1 MEADRQPLVLEQKV
15 DHMTIAPP
23 LMGTDPA
30 EHPVLGLPFAA
41 EIDGRNYRGEGIS
54 LTRAEIVGLIDPHLD
69 AASRLVTLQ
78 FAFDGFTV
86 ALAVECV
93 IDAPSGAGRAV
104 LAFRDPA
111 GDHLPQLRHLLN
123 SWVAGDVV
131 AMGPVLGIST
141 QRPAAK
147 PKAAA
152 GEGRSLI
159 RRLAGGAALAVL
171 TGVLVLSVARI
182 GYARLY
188 AVHMPVAGQVM
199 AQGQTLRAVAAGQID
214 YANPNAAQGE
224 VAFSLATVAG
234 TSVSIAM
241 PCDCAG
247 QLAGAGVGDTVL
259 AGDPVMSLAAK
270 DAPLVMGLTT
280 PREHLFE
287 LAAAD
292 HLTATFP
299 DGVRL
304 TLHADPASLTQA
316 MGSKTDQD
324 VTVLLLPE
332 QPLAAERQGQLA
344 QLTIIRPTPRLM
356 TPLVDFMEDFGF

>member
-1 MEADRQPLVLEQKV
+1 MEADRQTLVLEQKV

-152 GEGRSLI
+152 GEGSSLI
-159 RRLAGGAALAVL
+159 RRLAGASALALL

-188 AVHMPVAGQVM
+188 AVQVPVAAQAVT
-199 AQGQTLRAVAAGQID
+199 QGQTLRAVAAGQIG
-214 YANPNAAQGE
+214 YVNAQADVGE
-224 VAFSLATVAG
+224 VAFTLATIG
-234 TSVSIAM
+234 GPSVSIAM
-241 PCDCAG
+241 PCDCVG
-247 QLAGAGVGDTVL
+247 QLTGKGVGDTVL
-259 AGDPVMSLAAK
+259 AGDPVMTLAAP
-270 DAPLVMGLTT
+270 DAPLVLGLSL
-280 PREHLFE
+280 PREYLYE

-292 HLTATFP
+292 HLTAEFP
-299 DGVRL
+299 DGQTLR
-304 TLHADPASLTQA
+304 LHADPTSLGAVAAT
-316 MGSKTDQD
+316 GKD
-324 VTVLLLPE
+324 VTVQLLPE
-332 QPLAAERQGQLA
+332 TAIPAERQGQLA
-344 QLTIIRPTPRLM
+344 SLTIVRPTPRILA
-356 TPLVDFMEDFGF
+356 PLVDFIETIGF